1 MALARPSSL
10 ALAVAVLAII
20 CCFTPR
26 SATAI
31 RVVPDGLH
39 GLLNSPPSPRPN
51 YSPHAHGE
59 PYTGRPCRQIYG
71 CRTVP
76 EPPPQA
82 TSPPTP
88 RRKTMQVVANT

>member
-20 CCFTPR
+20 CCCTPR

-39 GLLNSPPSPRPN
+39 GPLKPPPSPV
-51 YSPHAHGE
+51 PHSAAHGG
-59 PYTGRPCRQIYG
+59 PYTGQPCRQIYG

>member
-1 MALARPSSL
+1 YMTIMARSSSL
-10 ALAVAVLAII
+10 ALAVAVLAIV
-20 CCFTPR
+20 CCFMPR

-39 GLLNSPPSPRPN
+39 SYSPPAPRPN
-51 YSPHAHGE
+51 YSPHAHGQ
-59 PYTGRPCRQIYG
+59 PYTGRPCKQLYG

-76 EPPPQA
+76 EPPPPA